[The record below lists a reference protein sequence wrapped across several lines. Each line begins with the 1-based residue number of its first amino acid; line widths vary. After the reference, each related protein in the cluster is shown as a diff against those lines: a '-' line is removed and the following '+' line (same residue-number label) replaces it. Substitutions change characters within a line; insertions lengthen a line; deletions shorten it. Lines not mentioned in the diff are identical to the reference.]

1 MSDSRGFRRPAPL
14 AAAMFVTWAA
24 AMPAAAQGG
33 PPGTPEER
41 RACMPDV
48 VRLCQDFVPDAD
60 KVNACLFGKQS
71 ELSPACRTMMLGHAP
86 AARPRCR
93 SQSPRRCGSR
103 PGRGWTHVT
112 PTVASAGRNRASA
125 TIS

>member
-71 ELSPACRTMMLGHAP
+71 ELSPACRTVMLGHAP
-86 AARPRCR
+86 AVLAAVPIPIASPVRLAARTRLDTR
-93 SQSPRRCGSR
+93 DADRRERRKKSHECDD
-103 PGRGWTHVT
+103 
-112 PTVASAGRNRASA
+112 
-125 TIS
+125 

>member
-1 MSDSRGFRRPAPL
+1 MSNSREVYRLALL
-14 AAAMFVTWAA
+14 AAAMFITWAA
-24 AMPAAAQGG
+24 ALPAAAQGG

-71 ELSPACRTMMLGHAP
+71 ELSPACRTVMLGHAP
-86 AARPRCR
+86 AARTAVPIPIA
-93 SQSPRRCGSR
+93 SPVRLAARTRLDTRDADRRERRKKSR
-103 PGRGWTHVT
+103 ECDD
-112 PTVASAGRNRASA
+112 
-125 TIS
+125 